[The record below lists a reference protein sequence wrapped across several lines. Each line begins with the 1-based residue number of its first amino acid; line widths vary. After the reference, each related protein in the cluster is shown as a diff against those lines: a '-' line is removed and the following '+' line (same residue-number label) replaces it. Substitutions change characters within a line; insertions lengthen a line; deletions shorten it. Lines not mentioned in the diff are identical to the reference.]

1 MLTCTLGCHSWQVG
15 ERDCCF
21 PGLNAG
27 ETKSKHSVDYEA
39 MVVMQAQ
46 NLVFMLTM
54 QPVNTSLCLWPLSA
68 VSSLMTRSLAKG
80 TEGSPSPGLSVKLGA
95 QCWKVDHTQAVAIV
109 THHCVRS
116 AMHLVNSH
124 TRVAWSQHDHLHC
137 FTLV

>member
-21 PGLNAG
+21 PGLNEG
-27 ETKSKHSVDYEA
+27 EIKSKHSVDYEA

-68 VSSLMTRSLAKG
+68 VFSLMTRSLAKG
-80 TEGSPSPGLSVKLGA
+80 TEGSPSPGPSVKLGA
-95 QCWKVDHTQAVAIV
+95 
-109 THHCVRS
+109 
-116 AMHLVNSH
+116 
-124 TRVAWSQHDHLHC
+124 
-137 FTLV
+137 